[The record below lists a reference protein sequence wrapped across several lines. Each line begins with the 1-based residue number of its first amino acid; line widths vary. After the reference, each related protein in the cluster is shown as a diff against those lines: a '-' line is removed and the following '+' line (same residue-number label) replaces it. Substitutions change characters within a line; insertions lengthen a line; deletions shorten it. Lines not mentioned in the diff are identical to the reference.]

1 MPDDTIE
8 DLARLTKRGVLVQR
22 QIEAKPSPQQ
32 TQAVTITSHFKYTI
46 FFIIFFNYHDIF
58 FNIIYGLTFHVSD
71 YS

>member
-46 FFIIFFNYHDIF
+46 FIFFLTITTF
-58 FNIIYGLTFHVSD
+58 FLI
-71 YS
+71 